1 MARLLERTA
10 QQKDNLC
17 GPYWAARVLVESGF
31 SDQAGEPIDED
42 LIASRAGTTLPDPA
56 GGPYVPPGAISLT
69 DYRHELPIVS
79 AAESGTSPAGLVQA
93 IETTSDGALRC
104 VPIHGRWNA
113 DRVERLVEQAPSLS
127 ARLIANVR
135 TGCLWGSRPHA
146 DVLMGELAGREVQ
159 GPPPDW
165 DVGHFVELA
174 MLIRGPKH
182 ALVAVHD
189 SYPTLG
195 WNGHHLQPPRVVSAA
210 LLRGDGRQGGVLAI
224 VPRYK
229 AESAAALVSELGL
242 QVGTWNN
249 GSRS

>member
-1 MARLLERTA
+1 MARLLETAA

-31 SDQAGEPIDED
+31 TEHAGEPIDED
-42 LIASRAGTTLPDPA
+42 LIASRAGTTLPAPA
-56 GGPYVPPGAISLT
+56 GGPYVPTGAASMT
-69 DYRHELPIVS
+69 SYRYKLPIVP

-93 IETTSDGALRC
+93 IETMSGGALRC
-104 VPIHGRWNA
+104 VPIRGRWNA
-113 DRVERLVEQAPSLS
+113 DRVERLVEQAPSLG

-135 TGCLWGSRPHA
+135 TGCLWGSRPQA
-146 DVLMGELAGREVQ
+146 EVLMGELAGLEVQ

-174 MLIRGPKH
+174 MLIRGPKR

-195 WNGHHLQPPRVVSAA
+195 WNGHHLQPPRVIAAA
-210 LLRGDGRQGGVLAI
+210 LLRGDGREGGVLAI
-224 VPRYK
+224 VPHDRSG
-229 AESAAALVSELGL
+229 SAAAFATELGL
-242 QVGTWNN
+242 EINVWDN

>member
-1 MARLLERTA
+1 MAQLLA
-10 QQKDNLC
+10 KADQQKDNLC
-17 GPYWAARVLVESGF
+17 GPYWAARVLIESGF
-31 SDQAGEPIDED
+31 SEFAGEPIDED
-42 LIASRAGTTLPDPA
+42 LIASRAGTTIPDPA
-56 GGPYVPPGAISLT
+56 GGPYVPSGATSLT
-69 DYRHELPIVS
+69 NYRNTLPIV
-79 AAESGTSPAGLVQA
+79 AAGESGTSPAGLVEA
-93 IETTSDGALRC
+93 IEFVSDGALRC
-104 VPIHGRWNA
+104 VPIRGRWNA
-113 DRVERLVEQAPSLS
+113 DRVEGLVERAPELS

-135 TGCLWGSRPHA
+135 TGCLWGSRPQA
-146 DVLMGELAGREVQ
+146 DVLMSELAGREVQ

-174 MLIRGPKH
+174 LLLRGPKR

-195 WNGHHLQPPRVVSAA
+195 WNGHHLQPPRVIAAA

-229 AESAAALVSELGL
+229 ADSAAALVSELGL